1 MITPPRPATNPTERS
16 ISPSSRTKTSPIAS
30 RLKTAAWTSRLTRL
44 PAVRNFESRD
54 SKRIEIRISP
64 AMTGRTPLSP
74 ALILAS
80 EALKYSP
87 TESAVISAGTASSA
101 WRAAFSV

>member
-1 MITPPRPATNPTERS
+1 MITPPRPATNPTDRS
-16 ISPSSRTKTSPIAS
+16 ISPSRRTNTSPIAS

-54 SKRIEIRISP
+54 SKKIETRSSP

-74 ALILAS
+74 ALIRAI
-80 EALKYSP
+80 EVLK
-87 TESAVISAGTASSA
+87 
-101 WRAAFSV
+101 

>member
-1 MITPPRPATNPTERS
+1 MITAPRPATNPTERS

-64 AMTGRTPLSP
+64 ATTGRIPLSP
-74 ALILAS
+74 ALTRAS
-80 EALKYSP
+80 DERK
-87 TESAVISAGTASSA
+87 
-101 WRAAFSV
+101 